1 MPVSGQNIS
10 ISVVIPT
17 FNRATLLARALASLP
32 LNADQRLEVIVI
44 DDGST
49 EEISTTVKCFDGKIQ
64 LIKQER
70 LGPGPAR
77 NRGWKAASGN
87 YIAFLDSD
95 DVWLPWTLQTY
106 LEILHRFNFP
116 SFVVGTGA
124 WFRNDGELANVRREA
139 VEARAFSDYLAS
151 AKCPI
156 WLGAS
161 SMLVKRECSPRFESM
176 NMNAEDLDF
185 ALHFG
190 QEPGF
195 VWIQKP
201 FTFGYRRHNSTAVMD
216 LEKTLIGIQHLV
228 DEEQANHYPGG
239 SERSSE
245 RLELITRA
253 VRPPVIEAFRQHQ
266 WNAGALLYRRTALW
280 HLLLRR
286 WRFLIAVPFLALV
299 FALRKRSR

>member
-1 MPVSGQNIS
+1 MPVPGQNIS

-32 LNADQRLEVIVI
+32 LRVDQQLEVIVI

-49 EEISTTVKCFDGKIQ
+49 EEISTTVKCFDGKVQ

-95 DVWLPWTLQTY
+95 DVWLPWTLRTY

-124 WFRNDGELANVRREA
+124 WFRNDGELTNVHGEA

-151 AKCPI
+151 AKFPI

-216 LEKTLIGIQHLV
+216 LEKTLIGINHLV
-228 DEEQANHYPGG
+228 DEERANQYPGG
-239 SERSSE
+239 SQRRSE
-245 RLELITRA
+245 RIELITRA
-253 VRPPVIEAFRQHQ
+253 VRPPVIEAFRQHK
-266 WNAGALLYRRTALW
+266 WNAGALLYRRTAGW
-280 HLLLRR
+280 HLLLQR

-299 FALRKRSR
+299 FALRKRPR

>member
-1 MPVSGQNIS
+1 MPVRGLNTT

-17 FNRATLLARALASLP
+17 FNRSTLLARALASLP
-32 LNADQRLEVIVI
+32 LDVDQQLEVIVI

-49 EEISTTVKCFDGKIQ
+49 EEISATVNCFNSRVQ
-64 LIKQER
+64 LIRQDR
-70 LGPGPAR
+70 LGPGAAR
-77 NRGWKAASGN
+77 NRGWKAASGD

-95 DVWLPWTLQTY
+95 DVWLPWTLQVY

-124 WFRNDGELANVRREA
+124 WFRDESELTNVGREA
-139 VEARAFSDYLAS
+139 IDARAFSDYLAS
-151 AKCPI
+151 ARFPI

-161 SMLVKRECSPRFESM
+161 SMLVKRECSPRFESK

-216 LEKTLIGIQHLV
+216 LGKTLLGVNHLV
-228 DEEQANHYPGG
+228 DEEQASRYSGG
-239 SERSSE
+239 SKRRNERI
-245 RLELITRA
+245 ELITRA
-253 VRPPVIEAFRQHQ
+253 VRPPVIEALRQHQ
-266 WNAGALLYRRTALW
+266 WSAGRSLYRRTFGW
-280 HLLLRR
+280 HMSLRR
-286 WRFLIAVPFLALV
+286 WRFLIAVPFLGLAS
-299 FALRKRSR
+299 ALRKKTR